1 MHGAA
6 PHFQKRREAQINPS
20 GSIESRT
27 RALCSRRPTTHLRVD
42 CARPAAMPAAHAS
55 IYSLLSRARGL
66 DAASSGAAAAN
77 QCSWKQRLFVAA
89 RRHRRCLEAVKQH
102 ARRQL
107 KTVSVRLAPGSITA
121 HADSCEDYVN
131 IGMANKAIQ
140 VQHAQIIAAD
150 SIALPTAFA
159 EHTTNRSEF
168 SLSTLATV
176 YDVASCAAL
185 QARDHRPL
193 L

>member
-27 RALCSRRPTTHLRVD
+27 RALSAADGRRHTFAST
-42 CARPAAMPAAHAS
+42 ARALQPCLQPMLPF

-89 RRHRRCLEAVKQH
+89 RRHRRCLAAVKQH

-107 KTVSVRLAPGSITA
+107 KTVSGLRQVRSLRMLIPVRTTSTSAW
-121 HADSCEDYVN
+121 
-131 IGMANKAIQ
+131 
-140 VQHAQIIAAD
+140 QIKLFKCNMPKSLRLIA
-150 SIALPTAFA
+150 
-159 EHTTNRSEF
+159 
-168 SLSTLATV
+168 
-176 YDVASCAAL
+176 
-185 QARDHRPL
+185 
-193 L
+193 